1 MAASRGQRI
10 GIWIIAIFM
19 AIGTIG
25 SFAIIILGNQN
36 QKSDQARYA
45 ELQSEYQK
53 KTEEQA
59 KELSDK
65 YYPVF
70 SPYASR
76 VAPFDAASVTALKT
90 EDLAVGDG
98 ETLTAE
104 SSFTAYYIGWTPDGK
119 IFDQSIDGD
128 SLKAPFTASPGQVI
142 KGWSEGVVG
151 MKVGGVREL
160 TIPSDLAYGATG
172 SGSSIPPNTPLK
184 FVMMVIPTP
193 EQVEVPQELIDL
205 YGRMQQQ

>member
-1 MAASRGQRI
+1 MAATRGQRI

-19 AIGTIG
+19 GIGTIG
-25 SFAIIILGNQN
+25 SFAIIVLANQN
-36 QKSDQARYA
+36 AKNDQTRYTQ
-45 ELQSEYQK
+45 LQTEYQNK
-53 KTEEQA
+53 VNDQT

-65 YYPVF
+65 YYEKF
-70 SPYASR
+70 KQYESR
-76 VAPFDAASVTALKT
+76 VATFDGASVTELKT

-98 ETLTAE
+98 EALTAE

-119 IFDQSIDGD
+119 IFDQSIDGNK
-128 SLKAPFTASPGQVI
+128 LKAPFEASPGRTI
-142 KGWSEGVVG
+142 KGWSNGVAG

-160 TIPSDLAYGATG
+160 TIPSDQAYGASG
-172 SGSSIPPNTPLK
+172 SGSIAPNTPLK

-205 YGRMQQQ
+205 YTRMQR